1 MAAASWAHI
10 HSYKDSGAAIAG
22 AFCPNKFD
30 ATSDATWARF
40 AATIA
45 GCTVAASASSNTDTA
60 AQPDRP
66 ALAWAAGDAQPP
78 DATRLR
84 PASPPT
90 ARFSAP
96 NPQSRPVTDPNDIY
110 AVARRLDLPTA
121 AAANIS
127 ADPRTG
133 EHPAELTSGAA
144 PRGSIARSASSAE
157 TAHFHRC
164 ANKQPRSRMKV
175 RTDPE
180 RGGQTPLCIGATIT
194 KPPTGADP
202 RGLRPWGPCQ
212 TC

>member
-10 HSYKDSGAAIAG
+10 HSYKDSSAAIAG

-60 AQPDRP
+60 ARARP
-66 ALAWAAGDAQPP
+66 AAPSAWAADVLSHPMYDAAASTIAADADPCHHPTTNP
-78 DATRLR
+78 D
-84 PASPPT
+84 
-90 ARFSAP
+90 
-96 NPQSRPVTDPNDIY
+96 VTDPNDI
-110 AVARRLDLPTA
+110 AAQCSSEARSSQAA
-121 AAANIS
+121 AAANIG
-127 ADPRTG
+127 ADPAPANTL
-133 EHPAELTSGAA
+133 AELTSGGSTAKF
-144 PRGSIARSASSAE
+144 GSIATVLPQPRRH
-157 TAHFHRC
+157 TFIRC

-194 KPPTGADP
+194 VPPTGAGAP
-202 RGLRPWGPCQ
+202 
-212 TC
+212 